1 MPNTIDP
8 FYVMEVVAA
17 AQQKEQTGAAVHH
30 LEVGQPSTGAPQGA
44 IARAHDLLDS
54 HPLGYTVSRGI
65 PELPPAIAGHLSRA
79 YGLDVDSDR
88 IAVTQG
94 ATGAFVLTLL
104 AAFDQ
109 GARIAM
115 TVPGY
120 PCYRNIVTGLH
131 LEPVRIHVD
140 ASTRYQPTIEQL
152 EAAGPIDGLIV
163 ASPANPTGTML
174 TPSELADLAAWCDAN
189 DVRFISDEIYHG
201 LTYGEAASTTAT
213 SVSDS
218 AIVINSFS
226 KYFSMTGW
234 RIGWTVL
241 PEDLITP
248 VDRLAQNL
256 VICPPALSQHVALAA
271 IDCADELD
279 AHVARYAENRQ
290 ILLDGLPNAGMTDLA
305 PADGAFYV
313 WARTD
318 HLAADSKLLAAEWLR
333 ELGVAATPGID
344 FHPTDGHRFMRFSFC
359 GTPETMHAAVDA
371 LSTWRLRQLA
381 R

>member
-1 MPNTIDP
+1 MSRQIDP
-8 FYVMEVVAA
+8 FYVMEVVLA
-17 AQQKEQTGAAVHH
+17 AQEREQTGVAVHH

-44 IARAHDLLDS
+44 IARAHELLDS
-54 HPLGYTVSRGI
+54 HPLGYTTSRGI
-65 PELPPAIAGHLSRA
+65 AELAPAISGHIERA
-79 YGLDVDSDR
+79 YDIDVDPSR
-88 IAVTQG
+88 IAITQG

-104 AAFDQ
+104 AAFDE
-109 GARIAM
+109 GARVAM
-115 TVPGY
+115 TIPGY

-131 LEPVRIHVD
+131 MEPVLLPVD
-140 ASTRYQPTIEQL
+140 ASTRFQPTIEQL
-152 EAAGPIDGLIV
+152 EALGPIDGLII
-163 ASPANPTGTML
+163 ASPANPTGTVL
-174 TPSELADLAAWCDAN
+174 SPAELAQLSAWCDAN
-189 DVRFISDEIYHG
+189 NVRLISDEIYHG
-201 LTYGEAASTTAT
+201 LSYGDIDTATDT

-256 VICPPALSQHVALAA
+256 VICPPAISQHVALAA
-271 IDCADELD
+271 LDCTEELD
-279 AHVARYAENRQ
+279 THVERYATNRR
-290 ILLDGLPNAGMTDLA
+290 ILLDGLPKAGMTNLA

-313 WARTD
+313 WAKTD

-344 FHPTDGHRFMRFSFC
+344 FHPTEGHQYMRFSFC

-371 LSTWRLRQLA
+371 LQTWRLRQLA